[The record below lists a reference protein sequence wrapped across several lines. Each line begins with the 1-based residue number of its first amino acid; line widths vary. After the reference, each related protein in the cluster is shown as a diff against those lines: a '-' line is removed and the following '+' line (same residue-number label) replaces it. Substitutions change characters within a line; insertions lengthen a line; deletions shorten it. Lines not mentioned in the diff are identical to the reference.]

1 MTDSLMQAAGD
12 VEAGKGYGNGEAHV
26 DTLGQVHSAA
36 IVTPSATGIV
46 EAPKGGMKRPF
57 SNDSVENQ
65 NGEQALGDPGMNGIT
80 PNKRVCVDSKSE
92 NGLSIAVQAG
102 NANAAD
108 VLQQLTPESVTPSG
122 RQRRTRTQSKRLR
135 DLGDVKEQ
143 NTPSHS
149 LKRSLGSLE
158 QVAPVRA
165 EGKSNLDSLLEKTK
179 ESSTLEQVVDM
190 LNEVMPAHKGNNKHA
205 KILRET
211 YRILQLG
218 SFTNR
223 KTAIPFMAKM
233 LWLLAGN
240 AGEEAA
246 VDAACAIDQSHLS
259 ESMIELIKRLG
270 SRNLTSPEVLDVH
283 FLGAP
288 RPGKAGEKQV
298 SLLDNFSQDLVKLA
312 ELSRVVLG
320 LRQGDKA
327 TIGRIFKTQLLANQE
342 IQCLSDKRTVEKE
355 GRVDATGAGIICR
368 CRDCNKGQKKLMSPK
383 EFHSHANDHSCNYL
397 QNIRFKKNGHS
408 FEELLKLIESDEV
421 AKADVH
427 MDHCYKCKTGGTL
440 LCCDGCTTTWHVE
453 CTTLTESPPDDM
465 IWLCELCEME
475 CKDGKR
481 VIKKSA
487 KRAWMS
493 TSKRQDSRK
502 KQENKKQDNKKQKTK
517 QKTGRSGGY
526 KPKAD
531 GQGRLRMKAPERH
544 TGRPVRNLNRN
555 KRLFE
560 GEEGGLKSGMSVYYK
575 ARGEIILRGHI
586 VINPA
591 GTSGIFCDH
600 CQKIISCSQFE
611 SHAGHAQRRQ
621 PYEHIYVEEEGVN
634 LKKIAAR
641 LPDRSTHAGEQ
652 EEVGHDIYSDLD
664 ALAGGCTFCREPDF
678 QKGEFGP
685 RTIMICDQCEREFH
699 VGCLEEHGLCK
710 LESLPEGDWFCDQ
723 ACGRIHGHFK
733 ALVGSGTMG
742 AEFLHPSGNK
752 TNNASIFQF
761 STTDV
766 QVQSYK
772 DAMSDMTDSDLL
784 ASGMRRS
791 SRTCVIAPKSNVVE
805 SESPYKLEL
814 EDYTWQILNGEDGT
828 QETHQAI
835 EEATS
840 LLQES
845 FDPIMDLSTNTDL
858 LPLMINAEQYGDWDY
873 RGVHTILL
881 KHRST
886 PVVAAVVRVFGPQMA
901 ELPLIATSKSQRRRG
916 HAKVLVDLFQYH
928 LKQAG
933 VHRLVLPAAHETV
946 VAWKGGFQFIDMPSD
961 QVRLAKHQLKVLV
974 FPGTEMLW
982 KQIDGVTEPTGHHVL
997 EPIISEEDENEL
1009 ISVVKDIV
1017 QRVEKQHEFEMKSTV
1032 KVTFRHEPEIVK
1044 VAFEIIPPPTEEKD
1058 VMTNLP
1064 PTN

>member
-1 MTDSLMQAAGD
+1 M
-12 VEAGKGYGNGEAHV
+12 
-26 DTLGQVHSAA
+26 
-36 IVTPSATGIV
+36 
-46 EAPKGGMKRPF
+46 
-57 SNDSVENQ
+57 
-65 NGEQALGDPGMNGIT
+65 
-80 PNKRVCVDSKSE
+80 
-92 NGLSIAVQAG
+92 
-102 NANAAD
+102 
-108 VLQQLTPESVTPSG
+108 
-122 RQRRTRTQSKRLR
+122 
-135 DLGDVKEQ
+135 
-143 NTPSHS
+143 
-149 LKRSLGSLE
+149 
-158 QVAPVRA
+158 
-165 EGKSNLDSLLEKTK
+165 
-179 ESSTLEQVVDM
+179 
-190 LNEVMPAHKGNNKHA
+190 
-205 KILRET
+205 
-211 YRILQLG
+211 
-218 SFTNR
+218 
-223 KTAIPFMAKM
+223 
-233 LWLLAGN
+233 
-240 AGEEAA
+240 
-246 VDAACAIDQSHLS
+246 
-259 ESMIELIKRLG
+259 
-270 SRNLTSPEVLDVH
+270 
-283 FLGAP
+283 
-288 RPGKAGEKQV
+288 
-298 SLLDNFSQDLVKLA
+298 
-312 ELSRVVLG
+312 
-320 LRQGDKA
+320 
-327 TIGRIFKTQLLANQE
+327 
-342 IQCLSDKRTVEKE
+342 
-355 GRVDATGAGIICR
+355 
-368 CRDCNKGQKKLMSPK
+368 
-383 EFHSHANDHSCNYL
+383 
-397 QNIRFKKNGHS
+397 
-408 FEELLKLIESDEV
+408 KLIESDEV

-453 CTTLTESPPDDM
+453 CTSLTENPPDDV

-502 KQENKKQDNKKQKTK
+502 KQDNKKQKTK
-517 QKTGRSGGY
+517 QKAGRSSGY

-641 LPDRSTHAGEQ
+641 LPERSAHAGEQ

-710 LESLPEGDWFCDQ
+710 LESLPEGDWFCDP

-752 TNNASIFQF
+752 PNNGSIFEF

-766 QVQSYK
+766 QVQSYT
-772 DAMSDMTDSDLL
+772 DAMFDMTDSDLL

-791 SRTCVIAPKSNVVE
+791 SRTCVVAPKSNMVE

-946 VAWKGGFQFIDMPSD
+946 VAWKGGFHFIDMPSD

-982 KQIDGVTEPTGHHVL
+982 KQIDGVPEPSGHHVL

-1017 QRVEKQHEFEMKSTV
+1017 QRVEKQHEFEIKSTV
-1032 KVTFRHEPEIVK
+1032 KVIFSHEPEIVK

-1058 VMTNLP
+1058 DVTLLP